1 MQILTI
7 KYIQDKKTKFQ

>member
-1 MQILTI
+1 M